1 MKKLLLFAVSAAFAG
16 MVNAQD
22 CTPQIDNAAPLVGL
36 NPNPP
41 AGSVNTVPYDEVNT
55 LVIPKSV
62 DNTLT
67 PAPGDS
73 IVLCEIEVL
82 NVIGMPPGYTYDV
95 WAFRAGAGSQYD
107 VLAQTVDTIH
117 IFQNT
122 FTTKVCIRLKNPT
135 PPASSDMTDG
145 LMDRDTAYIQIA
157 VAAWAD
163 LGFGCTSL
171 QAAGGT
177 DTFTVRLAIKD
188 AVYAGIEDEFDNT
201 TFNVRANHPNPAND
215 LTYINFSTP
224 TAGDV
229 TISLFDAVG
238 RNIRNAKVGS
248 SPGVNTYQINTSDL
262 RSGVYMYSV
271 TYGGKTISK
280 KMIVNR

>member
-1 MKKLLLFAVSAAFAG
+1 MKKLLLFAVSVAFAG

-22 CTPQIDNAAPLVGL
+22 CTPQIDQSATEVGL

-41 AGSVNTVPYDEVNT
+41 AGSVQGVPYDEINT

-67 PAPGDS
+67 PTPGDS
-73 IVLCEIEVL
+73 IVLCLVEVL
-82 NVIGMPPGYTYDV
+82 SVTGLPPGYTYDV
-95 WAFRAGAGSQYD
+95 WAFHGGPGTQYD
-107 VLAQTVDTIH
+107 VMAQTVDTIH
-117 IFQNT
+117 IFPNS
-122 FTTKVCIRLKNPT
+122 FTTKVCIRLKNPS

-145 LMDRDTAYIQIA
+145 LMDRDTADLQIA
-157 VAAWAD
+157 IAAWAD

-171 QAAGGT
+171 LLAGGT
-177 DTFTVRLAIKD
+177 DTFNVRLAIKD
-188 AVYAGIEDEFDNT
+188 AVYAGIDDEFDNT
-201 TFNVRANHPNPAND
+201 TFSVRANHPNPAND

-238 RNIRNAKVGS
+238 RNVRNASFGS
-248 SPGVNTYQINTSDL
+248 YPGVNTYQLNTSDL
-262 RSGVYMYSV
+262 KSGVYMYNV

-280 KMIVNR
+280 KLIVNR